1 VKRIFFVH
9 GDKGGVGKTE
19 VAKRMAAVMLQA
31 KEPVTLIDGD
41 NKNPGLHAAFQN
53 GELDVHCINVM
64 TPAGRDALFDVIAE
78 SPGDVLIDLPARGSD
93 VTARLNQDGAS
104 EDGFS
109 LPLLMAE
116 IDAELTIV
124 FVIDQTRSPIVA
136 LREEIKALPE
146 TTKWIVV
153 RNWREDRAFTLFDK
167 TQTKA
172 DLEARGAA
180 VIDMVRLD
188 PRVNDI
194 LENADG
200 LNLISAQTSD
210 KLSMLQKMRVKA
222 ALRSWSEQMQIAGLI
237 E

>member
-1 VKRIFFVH
+1 MKRIFFIH

-64 TPAGRDALFDVIAE
+64 TPTGRDALFDVIAQ

-93 VTARLNQDGAS
+93 VTERLNQDGAS

-200 LNLISAQTSD
+200 LNLISVQTSD

>member
-1 VKRIFFVH
+1 MKHIFFIH

-64 TPAGRDALFDVIAE
+64 TPAGRDALFDIIAE

-93 VTARLNQDGAS
+93 VTERLTEDGAS

-109 LPLLMAE
+109 LELLLAE
-116 IDAELTIV
+116 IEAELTII
-124 FVIDQTRSPIVA
+124 FVIDQTRSPLVA
-136 LREEIKALPE
+136 LKDELAALPDA
-146 TTKWIVV
+146 TRWIIV
-153 RNWREDRAFTLFDK
+153 RNWREDRDFTLFDTTK
-167 TQTKA
+167 VKA

-180 VIDMVRLD
+180 IIDMVRLD

-194 LENADG
+194 LENAS
-200 LNLISAQTSD
+200 LNLIKAQTSD
-210 KLSMLQKMRVKA
+210 KLSMLQKMRVKSA
-222 ALRSWSEQMQIAGLI
+222 VRSWSEQMKIAGLL

>member
-1 VKRIFFVH
+1 MKRIFFVH

-19 VAKRMAAVMLQA
+19 VAKRMVAVMLQA

-53 GELDVHCINVM
+53 GELDVHCINIM
-64 TPAGRDALFDVIAE
+64 TPAGRDALFDVIAQ

-109 LPLLMAE
+109 LELLMAE
-116 IDAELTIV
+116 IEAELIIV
-124 FVIDQTRSPIVA
+124 FVIDQTRSPLVA
-136 LREEIKALPE
+136 LKDELAALPDA
-146 TTKWIVV
+146 TRWIIV
-153 RNWREDRAFTLFDK
+153 RNWREDRDFTLFDTTK
-167 TQTKA
+167 VKA

-188 PRVNDI
+188 PRVNDS
-194 LENADG
+194 LENAG
-200 LNLISAQTSD
+200 LNLITAQTSD

-222 ALRSWSEQMQIAGLI
+222 AVRSWSEQMKIAGLL

>member
-1 VKRIFFVH
+1 MKRIFFIH

-64 TPAGRDALFDVIAE
+64 TPAGRDALFDIIAE

-93 VTARLNQDGAS
+93 VTERLTEDGAS

-109 LPLLMAE
+109 LELLLAE
-116 IDAELTIV
+116 IEAELTII
-124 FVIDQTRSPIVA
+124 FVIDQTRSPLVA
-136 LREEIKALPE
+136 LKDELAALPDA
-146 TTKWIVV
+146 TRWIIV
-153 RNWREDRAFTLFDK
+153 RNWREDREFTLFDT
-167 TQTKA
+167 TQVKS

-180 VIDMVRLD
+180 IIDMVRLD
-188 PRVNDI
+188 PRVNDS
-194 LENADG
+194 LENAG
-200 LNLISAQTSD
+200 LNLITAQTSD
-210 KLSMLQKMRVKA
+210 KLSMLQKMRIKA
-222 ALRSWSEQMQIAGLI
+222 AVRSWSEQMQIAGLLG
-237 E
+237 

>member
-1 VKRIFFVH
+1 VKRIFFIH

-19 VAKRMAAVMLQA
+19 VAKRMAAVMLQDGQ
-31 KEPVTLIDGD
+31 PVTLIDGD

-64 TPAGRDALFDVIAE
+64 TPTGRDALFDVIAQ

-93 VTARLNQDGAS
+93 VTERLNQDGAS

-109 LPLLMAE
+109 LELLLAE
-116 IDAELTIV
+116 IEAELTIV
-124 FVIDQTRSPIVA
+124 FVIDQTRSPLVA
-136 LREEIKALPE
+136 LKDELAALPDA
-146 TTKWIVV
+146 TRWIIV
-153 RNWREDRAFTLFDK
+153 RNWREDRDFTLFDTTK
-167 TQTKA
+167 VKA

-194 LENADG
+194 LENAS
-200 LNLISAQTSD
+200 LNLITAQTSD
-210 KLSMLQKMRVKA
+210 TLSMLQKMRVKA
-222 ALRSWSEQMQIAGLI
+222 ALRSWSEQMQIAGLL

>member
-1 VKRIFFVH
+1 MKRIFFIH

-64 TPAGRDALFDVIAE
+64 TPTGRDALFDVIAQ

-93 VTARLNQDGAS
+93 VTERLNQDGAS

>member
-1 VKRIFFVH
+1 MKRIFFIH

-64 TPAGRDALFDVIAE
+64 TPAGRDALFDIIAE

-93 VTARLNQDGAS
+93 VTERLTEDGAS

-109 LPLLMAE
+109 LELLLSE
-116 IDAELTIV
+116 IEAELTII
-124 FVIDQTRSPIVA
+124 FVIDQTRSPLVA
-136 LREEIKALPE
+136 LKDELAALPDA
-146 TTKWIVV
+146 TRWIIV
-153 RNWREDRAFTLFDK
+153 RNWREDRDFTLFDTTK
-167 TQTKA
+167 VKA

-188 PRVNDI
+188 PRVNDS
-194 LENADG
+194 LENAG
-200 LNLISAQTSD
+200 LNLITAQTSD

-222 ALRSWSEQMQIAGLI
+222 AVRSWSEQMKIAGLL

>member
-1 VKRIFFVH
+1 MKHIFFIH

-64 TPAGRDALFDVIAE
+64 TPAGRDALFDIIAE

-93 VTARLNQDGAS
+93 VTERLTEDGAS

-109 LPLLMAE
+109 LELLLAE
-116 IDAELTIV
+116 IEAELTII
-124 FVIDQTRSPIVA
+124 FVIDQTRSPLVA
-136 LREEIKALPE
+136 LKDELAALPDA
-146 TTKWIVV
+146 TRWIIV
-153 RNWREDRAFTLFDK
+153 RNWREDREFTLFDTTK
-167 TQTKA
+167 IKA

-194 LENADG
+194 LENAS
-200 LNLISAQTSD
+200 LNLITAQTSD

-222 ALRSWSEQMQIAGLI
+222 AVRSWSEQMKIAGLL

>member
-1 VKRIFFVH
+1 MKRIFFIH

-19 VAKRMAAVMLQA
+19 VAKRMAAVILQNGL
-31 KEPVTLIDGD
+31 PVTLVDGD
-41 NKNPGLHAAFQN
+41 NKNPGLHAAFKD

-64 TPAGRDALFDVIAE
+64 TPKGRDALFDVIAE
-78 SPGDVLIDLPARGSD
+78 SRGDVLIDLPARGSD
-93 VTARLNQDGAS
+93 VTKRLNQGGAS

-109 LPLLMAE
+109 LELLLTE
-116 IDAELTIV
+116 IDAELIIV

-136 LREEIKALPE
+136 LREEMKALPE

-200 LNLISAQTSD
+200 LNLITAQTSD
-210 KLSMLQKMRVKA
+210 TLSMLQKMRVKA
-222 ALRSWSEQMQIAGLI
+222 ALRSWSEQMQIAGLL

>member
-1 VKRIFFVH
+1 VKHIFFIH

-64 TPAGRDALFDVIAE
+64 TPAGRDALFDIIAE

-93 VTARLNQDGAS
+93 VTERLTEDGAS

-109 LPLLMAE
+109 LELLLAE
-116 IDAELTIV
+116 IEAELTII
-124 FVIDQTRSPIVA
+124 FVIDQTRSPLVA
-136 LREEIKALPE
+136 LKDELAALPDA
-146 TTKWIVV
+146 TRWIIV
-153 RNWREDRAFTLFDK
+153 RNWREDREFTLFDTTK
-167 TQTKA
+167 IKA

-194 LENADG
+194 LENAS
-200 LNLISAQTSD
+200 LNLITAQTSD

-222 ALRSWSEQMQIAGLI
+222 AVRSWSEQMQIAGLLG
-237 E
+237 

>member
-1 VKRIFFVH
+1 MKHIFFIH

-64 TPAGRDALFDVIAE
+64 TPTGRDALFDVIAQ

-93 VTARLNQDGAS
+93 VTERLNQDGAS

>member
-1 VKRIFFVH
+1 MKRIFFVH

-31 KEPVTLIDGD
+31 EHPVTLVDGD
-41 NKNPGLHAAFQN
+41 DKNAGLHAAFKQS
-53 GELDVHCINVM
+53 GLDVRRIKVL

-93 VTARLNQDGAS
+93 VTERLHQDGAS

-136 LREEIKALPE
+136 LREEMKALPE

-153 RNWREDRAFTLFDK
+153 RNWREDRAFTLFDT

-172 DLEARGAA
+172 DLEARGATI
-180 VIDMVRLD
+180 IDLIRLD

-200 LNLISAQTSD
+200 LNLITAQTSD